1 MCRGNAVQ
9 VNEILQSRN
18 EQLEEY
24 MAAEAEGFL
33 ASAAAEE
40 GAVQTYRYFSLLFV
54 QERMTHASLRP
65 YITFFFLRA
74 TDAPIGSVFANASPP
89 HAHVDVFFFVFP
101 RR

>member
-1 MCRGNAVQ
+1 MINLAGGARRCHVFVQ

-40 GAVQTYRYFSLLFV
+40 GAVQTYRYCLV
-54 QERMTHASLRP
+54 
-65 YITFFFLRA
+65 
-74 TDAPIGSVFANASPP
+74 
-89 HAHVDVFFFVFP
+89 
-101 RR
+101 